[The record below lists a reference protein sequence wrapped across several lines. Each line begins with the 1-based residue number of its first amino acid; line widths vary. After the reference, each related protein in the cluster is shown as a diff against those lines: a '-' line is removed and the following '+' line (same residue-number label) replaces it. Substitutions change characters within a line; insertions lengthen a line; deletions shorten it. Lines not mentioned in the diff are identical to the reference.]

1 MWLRLVR
8 LRGRI
13 SFQVDWDKIVTVPW
27 LDPRGRMGWN
37 GVELQ
42 GGAGGSVTD
51 RPTDRLVPRLEKEQG
66 EKGGGGTKER
76 QNRTEQKGS
85 PDTLF
90 QKWYS
95 SRYLRSRNSILKR
108 ISFAPRRTRR

>member
-1 MWLRLVR
+1 MSVCPRAWTTTWQTTLVR

-13 SFQVDWDKIVTVPW
+13 SFQVDWDKIVTV

-51 RPTDRLVPRLEKEQG
+51 RPTDRLYHVWRKSKAKKE
-66 EKGGGGTKER
+66 T
-76 QNRTEQKGS
+76 
-85 PDTLF
+85 
-90 QKWYS
+90 
-95 SRYLRSRNSILKR
+95 
-108 ISFAPRRTRR
+108 TRDAEGFPGYFVSEVVLVSLLAVS